1 MVSETSPPLKVT
13 AFDVMRSTPARRALL
28 ASLAFYMGLMLQA
41 ATLGKHVFDITGRE
55 LDIGWLGLAEF
66 APVVL
71 FVLVSGS
78 VADRFNRKVVAA
90 IALGGELVCTV
101 ALTLYS
107 LSEPTAVWPFFLI
120 AFLFGTSRSFL
131 SPAIRSIYPM
141 VAPPGGLPPVI
152 AISSAVFTGAM
163 IVGPA
168 LAGFLYSVHPA
179 MSYGT
184 TSFFILIG
192 IVGILRVALPKSEK
206 PVAVERPSIR
216 TALEGLYFIRRT
228 PILLASI
235 SLDLFAVLFGGAV
248 ALLPAIAEKRLG
260 VGDVAYGWLRSG
272 VGIGSAITAAFLAIA
287 PLRRHVGRWLVLSV
301 GVFGIGTIVLGWTTS
316 YVVAFAAVVIISG
329 ADMVSVFVRSTIV
342 PMLTPDSKRGRVSA
356 VENVFIGATNELGA
370 FKQGALSQGIGVPAT
385 VISGGVLTIGV
396 VALWWKLFPGL
407 RNIDRFNDLEAADEP
422 KS

>member
-1 MVSETSPPLKVT
+1 VASETSPPLKVT

-55 LDIGWLGLAEF
+55 IDIGWLGLAEF
-66 APVVL
+66 TPVVV

-78 VADRFNRKVVAA
+78 VADRFNRKVVSA
-90 IALGGELVCTV
+90 IALGGELVCTI

-107 LSEPTAVWPFFLI
+107 LSDPTSVWPFFVI

-152 AISSAVFTGAM
+152 AISSAVYTGAM

-179 MSYGT
+179 MSYGA
-184 TSFFILIG
+184 TSLFVLTG
-192 IVGILRVALPKSEK
+192 IIGILRVALPKMEK
-206 PVAVERPSIR
+206 PVVIERPSIR
-216 TALEGLYFIRRT
+216 NALEGLYFIRRT
-228 PILLASI
+228 PTLLASI

-272 VGIGSAITAAFLAIA
+272 VGIGAAITAVFLSVA
-287 PLRRHVGRWLVLSV
+287 PLRRHIGRWLLLSV
-301 GVFGIGTIVLGWTTS
+301 GVFGVGTIVLGWTTS

-329 ADMVSVFVRSTIV
+329 ADMVSMFIRSSIV
-342 PMLTPDSKRGRVSA
+342 PMLTPDSKRGRVA
-356 VENVFIGATNELGA
+356 AAENVFIGATNELGA
-370 FKQGALSQGIGVPAT
+370 FKQGALSQGIGLPAT

-396 VALWWKLFPGL
+396 VVVWWKLFPSL
-407 RNIDRFNDLEAADEP
+407 RRIDRFSELETPENP
-422 KS
+422 PH

>member
-1 MVSETSPPLKVT
+1 
-13 AFDVMRSTPARRALL
+13 MRSTPARRALL

-55 LDIGWLGLAEF
+55 IDIGWLGLAEF
-66 APVVL
+66 APVAL

-78 VADRFNRKVVAA
+78 VADRFNRKIVSA
-90 IALGGELVCTV
+90 IALGGEFLCTV

-107 LSEPTAVWPFFLI
+107 LTEPTAVWPFFLI

-168 LAGFLYSVHPA
+168 LAGFLYSLHPA
-179 MSYGT
+179 MSYGA
-184 TSFFILIG
+184 TSLFILIG
-192 IVGILRVALPKSEK
+192 IVGILRVALPKVEK
-206 PVAVERPSIR
+206 PTVVERPNLR

-228 PILLASI
+228 PLLLASI

-272 VGIGSAITAAFLAIA
+272 VGIGSAVTAAFLAIA
-287 PLRRHVGRWLVLSV
+287 PLRRHVGRWLLLSV
-301 GVFGIGTIVLGWTTS
+301 GVFGIGTVALGWTTS
-316 YVVAFAAVVIISG
+316 YVVAFVAVVIISG

-396 VALWWKLFPGL
+396 VALWWKMFPSL
-407 RNIDRFNDLEAADEP
+407 RKIDRFGDLDTAQAP
-422 KS
+422 SS

>member
-13 AFDVMRSTPARRALL
+13 ASDVMRSAPARRALL

-66 APVVL
+66 APVAL
-71 FVLVSGS
+71 FVFVSGS

-90 IALGGELVCTV
+90 VALGGELLCTI
-101 ALTLYS
+101 ALTLYA
-107 LSEPTAVWPFFLI
+107 LSDPTAVWPFFVI

-179 MSYGT
+179 MSYGA
-184 TSFFILIG
+184 TSLFILMG
-192 IVGILRVALPKSEK
+192 VVGILRVALPKSEK
-206 PVAVERPSIR
+206 PTQVEKPSIR
-216 TALEGLYFIRRT
+216 SALEGLYFIRRT
-228 PILLASI
+228 PLLLASI

-272 VGIGSAITAAFLAIA
+272 VGIGSALTAAFLAIA

-396 VALWWKLFPGL
+396 VAMWWKLFPGL
-407 RNIDRFNDLEAADEP
+407 RNIDRFSELETEQKP
-422 KS
+422 TS

>member
-1 MVSETSPPLKVT
+1 L
-13 AFDVMRSTPARRALL
+13 
-28 ASLAFYMGLMLQA
+28 
-41 ATLGKHVFDITGRE
+41 H
-55 LDIGWLGLAEF
+55 
-66 APVVL
+66 
-71 FVLVSGS
+71 
-78 VADRFNRKVVAA
+78 
-90 IALGGELVCTV
+90 
-101 ALTLYS
+101 
-107 LSEPTAVWPFFLI
+107 
-120 AFLFGTSRSFL
+120 
-131 SPAIRSIYPM
+131 
-141 VAPPGGLPPVI
+141 
-152 AISSAVFTGAM
+152 
-163 IVGPA
+163 
-168 LAGFLYSVHPA
+168 
-179 MSYGT
+179 
-184 TSFFILIG
+184 
-192 IVGILRVALPKSEK
+192 
-206 PVAVERPSIR
+206 
-216 TALEGLYFIRRT
+216 FIRRT

-272 VGIGSAITAAFLAIA
+272 VGIGSALTAAVLSIA

-329 ADMVSVFVRSTIV
+329 ADMVSMFVRSTIV

-407 RNIDRFNDLEAADEP
+407 RNIDRFSELEKAQE
-422 KS
+422 STS